1 MAGRSGERRRGGA
14 SAVGSV
20 VSALGG
26 SAWDAKIREHL
37 APFVWAEVVGPQV
50 AGATTVIGVGGGVLK
65 VATVSSVW
73 SHELTFY
80 KADILRRL
88 NARVGTPMG
97 GTRAPVL
104 TDIVFQNQGRQ
115 SKSAENAPP
124 ALPPLAPAPEEL
136 DDIAL
141 SPAEVETIEAGLSAL
156 TDDGLRARMR
166 RIRIADARLRTWRLD
181 SGWLPCARCGDLA
194 PPVSASALSA
204 CTRCR
209 IDRAPAAA
217 AYRADPLPEEPND
230 APPAAV
236 SNEETTD
243 DDFDNA
249 APLPPRPRLR

>member
-1 MAGRSGERRRGGA
+1 MAGRSSERRRGGA
-14 SAVGSV
+14 STAGSV

-37 APFVWAEVVGPQV
+37 APLVWAEVVGPQV
-50 AGATTVIGVGGGVLK
+50 AGATSVIGVGGGVLK
-65 VATVSSVW
+65 IATVSSVW

-88 NARVGTPMG
+88 NARVGTPLG
-97 GTRAPVL
+97 GARPPVL
-104 TDIVFQNQGRQ
+104 TDIVFQNRGRE
-115 SKSAENAPP
+115 SKSAENAPA

-141 SPAEVETIEAGLSAL
+141 SPAEVETIEAGLTSL
-156 TDDGLRARMR
+156 TDEGLRARMR

-181 SGWLPCARCGDLA
+181 NGWLPCARCGDLA
-194 PPVSASALSA
+194 PPPPANATTNT

-217 AYRADPLPEEPND
+217 FFRADALSEEPND
-230 APPAAV
+230 TPPTPP
-236 SNEETTD
+236 NDETSD

-249 APLPPRPRLR
+249 PLITRPRPR